1 MPDPI
6 QGMWVGSRL
15 STLELACIK
24 SYLDHGHPFH
34 LYVYDNFVEVPET
47 VEVRDA
53 NTIVPRSEIERFQ
66 NLANF
71 SDYFRYKMLY
81 LNGGYWVD
89 LDNYCLKTYD
99 FADPYVFSSQLVEEK
114 TDDEL
119 NAGVI
124 KVPARSE
131 LMRRCL
137 VKVNGMNVKETT
149 WAQLGP
155 QTLLETV
162 QELNLHSYR
171 RTHLSF
177 CPLHYFDAPGNI
189 INSGTER
196 TRFCGATYSVH
207 LWNEELRRAGIN
219 KDADYPGSLYNRLRA
234 SWIM

>member
-1 MPDPI
+1 MPEPI
-6 QGMWVGSRL
+6 QGLWVGSRL
-15 STLELACIK
+15 STLEQACLR
-24 SYLDHGHPFH
+24 SYLAKGHPFH
-34 LYVYDNFVEVPET
+34 LYVYDKFIEVPES
-47 VEVRDA
+47 VEVLDA
-53 NTIVPRSEIERFQ
+53 NTIVQHSEIERFQ

-99 FADPYVFSSQLVEEK
+99 FADNYVFSSQLVEEK
-114 TDDEL
+114 TQDEL

-131 LMRRCL
+131 LMRRCID
-137 VKVNGMNVKETT
+137 KVNKLNVKETA

-162 QELNLHSYR
+162 QELSLHGYR
-171 RTHLSF
+171 RSHVAF
-177 CPLHYFDAPGNI
+177 CPLHYFEAPGNV
-189 INSGTER
+189 INPGTEK

-207 LWNEELRRAGIN
+207 LWNEEMRRWKMD
-219 KDADYPGSLYNRLRA
+219 KDADYPRSLYNRLRA